1 MYPHIVCNIIHS
13 GQDVETPKCPLI
25 EDWIKKMWYI
35 YTIEYYSAIRKDEI
49 LKFVTTWVGLENI
62 MLREISQSEKAKKH
76 DFTHIL
82 YIKLKLI
89 DTDNIMVVTRE
100 KGGENSKG

>member
-1 MYPHIVCNIIHS
+1 
-13 GQDVETPKCPLI
+13 
-25 EDWIKKMWYI
+25 
-35 YTIEYYSAIRKDEI
+35 
-49 LKFVTTWVGLENI
+49 